1 MSFKSNLSAPL
12 AAACCALAVSVGI
25 AKADSIFDIQG
36 TFSTGLGGTLSGTL
50 TIDVTAPG
58 SVTAIDAVYSG
69 TPRFHYTVLIGSDPI
84 QGRWQV
90 IARDV
95 ALNHVQV
102 SFSTPPIVPP
112 ALGTLVDFNGGP
124 ILAGS
129 VICIGSVCPF
139 PSTAGDPSGGIT
151 LVPGPS
157 GCRTARPD
165 LGERRPSR
173 LVATAA
179 EKCLSFRRNAHVVC
193 GSHRLPNNR
202 DL

>member
-1 MSFKSNLSAPL
+1 MSFKSNLSAAL

-84 QGRWQV
+84 QGGWQV

-95 ALNHVQV
+95 ALNFVQV
-102 SFSTPPIVPP
+102 GFSTPPIVPP

-129 VICIGSVCPF
+129 VICHGSVCPF
-139 PSTAGDPSGGIT
+139 PGTAGNPSGSIT
-151 LVPGPS
+151 LVPGPIVGAGLPGLILAS
-157 GCRTARPD
+157 GGLLAWW
-165 LGERRPSR
+165 RR
-173 LVATAA
+173 
-179 EKCLSFRRNAHVVC
+179 RRKIA
-193 GSHRLPNNR
+193 
-202 DL
+202 